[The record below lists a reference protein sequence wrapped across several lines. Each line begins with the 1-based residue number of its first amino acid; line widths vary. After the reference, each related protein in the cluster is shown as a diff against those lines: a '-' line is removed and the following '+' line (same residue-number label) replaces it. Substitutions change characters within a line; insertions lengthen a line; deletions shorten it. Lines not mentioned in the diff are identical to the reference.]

1 MLNKCDVLI
10 VGAATTGMYFGWI
23 MAKKGYSILIIDKDA
38 RDRVGHRLEVIHLDQ
53 KAFKELSVPPPLSAP
68 ELINSWKGIWVSRLP
83 LFLQRM
89 YGLLESNG
97 VKFEFLCAY
106 KELLFENK
114 KIIGVKVEKEG
125 KKYDVL
131 THLVVDASGVSCAV
145 RSSLPKDYGVETW
158 TYDAKN
164 RYFVVLHYIKW
175 LSAPHPQWGEVW
187 PYYFVFLDPGY
198 SQEEPIMGLVG
209 PESFEKAELLWKEFL
224 EQEHIPPLKVN
235 KLEFNSFPLTRNPYS
250 LVGDGFLCL
259 GDAAGVMNPLAA
271 RGIPET
277 WNLSKDA
284 AEVVDAALK
293 GGQYLT
299 RDRLWEINVK
309 HFRNQGAELSS
320 AIMISSALYYL
331 KEKELNF
338 MMKKLRYIVDPPGV
352 TDTAVEIKLTAG
364 KIAKIVVK
372 VIGAIFTGQVT
383 LGSLSKLLS
392 VSRKASKIKKHYKK
406 YPLNVVDFEKWVQK
420 AETIWKLRTIVP
432 RQFKTTVGN
441 YP

>member
-23 MAKKGYSILIIDKDA
+23 MAKKGYSVLIIDKDA

-53 KAFKELSVPPPLSAP
+53 KAFNELSIPPPLAPP

-83 LFLQRM
+83 MFLQRM
-89 YGLLESNG
+89 YSTLESNG
-97 VKFEFLCAY
+97 VKFEFSCSY
-106 KELLFENK
+106 KELIFENK
-114 KIIGVKVEKEG
+114 RIIGAKLEKEG

-131 THLVVDASGVSCAV
+131 ARLIVDASGVACAV

-158 TYDAKN
+158 MYDSKN
-164 RYFVVLHYIKW
+164 RFFVVLHYIKW
-175 LSAPHPQWGEVW
+175 LSEPHPQWGEVW

-198 SQEEPIMGLVG
+198 SQEEPIMGIIG
-209 PESFEKAELLWKEFL
+209 PESFEQAEIIWNEFL

-235 KLEFNSFPLTRNPYS
+235 KREFNSFPLSRNPYS

-259 GDAAGVMNPLAA
+259 GDAAAVINPLAA

-277 WNLSKDA
+277 WNLSKNA
-284 AEVVDAALK
+284 AEIVDSILK
-293 GGQYLT
+293 SEEYLT
-299 RDRLWEINVK
+299 RERLWEININ

-331 KEKELNF
+331 KEKELNLI
-338 MMKKLRYIVDPPGV
+338 MKKLRYIVDPPGASE
-352 TDTAVEIKLTAG
+352 TSAEIKLTAG
-364 KIAKIVVK
+364 KIAKIVGK
-372 VIGAIFTGQVT
+372 VIGALFTGNVT
-383 LGSLSKLLS
+383 FRSLSKLLS
-392 VSRKASKIKKHYKK
+392 VSRKASKIKKHYRK
-406 YPLNVVDFEKWVQK
+406 YPKNIADFELWIQK
-420 AETIWKLRTIVP
+420 AENLWNMRKIVP